1 MGHWPC
7 IGALGHWGNE
17 QCMAHMPMTNST
29 LKTAEPTMVPKPTAE
44 PVKVPTNE
52 VASSGIEPPAAM
64 KVAPATSSERLSFS
78 QMISSVGTKYSSHTM
93 ASATNMYAMSST
105 WTRMPP
111 ARSWARF
118 MPSVATLKVCSAF
131 VSTRW

>member
-1 MGHWPC
+1 
-7 IGALGHWGNE
+7 
-17 QCMAHMPMTNST
+17 MAHMPMTNST

-105 WTRMPP
+105 W
-111 ARSWARF
+111 
-118 MPSVATLKVCSAF
+118 
-131 VSTRW
+131 